1 MFGMSKSDDDMPND
15 VVKNYFD
22 TEMGDL
28 VKRYTYLITII
39 LTYFDLLLQMKETA
53 AKVDGFRNL
62 INQKSYL

>member
-39 LTYFDLLLQMKETA
+39 LTYFDLLLQMKKTA